1 MYVKLLNN
9 TPNKFPYNLGELKK
23 ENPNTSFPD
32 PMSNSTLAD
41 FDVYPVTP
49 TTAPVFDNTT
59 HRLRNWVENT
69 NQEWRQTW
77 TIQQLPE
84 EQASA
89 NVRGKRDR
97 LLVDSDWTQL
107 PDAPVDAAAWA
118 TYRTALRDVT
128 DQTGFPWNVTWP
140 VAPS

>member
-9 TPNKFPYNLGELKK
+9 TPSKFPYNLGELKK
-23 ENPNTSFPD
+23 ENPNTSFPN
-32 PMSNSTLAD
+32 PISNSTLAD

-49 TTAPVFDNTT
+49 TTAPAFDNTT

>member
-23 ENPNTSFPD
+23 ENPNTSFPN

-49 TTAPVFDNTT
+49 TTAPAFDNTT
-59 HRLRNWVENT
+59 HRLRNWVENI

-118 TYRTALRDVT
+118 TYRTTLRDVT

>member
-23 ENPNTSFPD
+23 EHPNTSFPN

-49 TTAPVFDNTT
+49 TVAPAFDNTT
-59 HRLRNWVENT
+59 HRLRNWVEKT

-97 LLVDSDWTQL
+97 LLIDSDWTQL

-118 TYRTALRDVT
+118 TYRTALRNIS

>member
-23 ENPNTSFPD
+23 ENPNTSFPN

-49 TTAPVFDNTT
+49 TTAPAFDNTT

-97 LLVDSDWTQL
+97 LLADSDWTQL
-107 PDAPVDAAAWA
+107 PDAPVDAAAWE
-118 TYRTALRDVT
+118 TYRTALRDIT

-140 VAPS
+140 IAPS

>member
-23 ENPNTSFPD
+23 ENPNTSFPN

-49 TTAPVFDNTT
+49 TTAPAFDNTT

-97 LLVDSDWTQL
+97 LLADSDWTQL
-107 PDAPVDAAAWA
+107 PDAPVDAAAWE
-118 TYRTALRDVT
+118 TYRTALRDIT

>member
-1 MYVKLLNN
+1 MYVKLINN

-23 ENPNTSFPD
+23 ENPNTSFPN
-32 PMSNSTLAD
+32 PISNSTLAD

-49 TTAPVFDNTT
+49 TTAPAFDNTT

-118 TYRTALRDVT
+118 TYRTALRDVS

>member
-118 TYRTALRDVT
+118 TYRTALRDIT